1 MSEAV
6 ALQPAPT
13 PTLIVRDLSKR
24 FGGTQALA
32 HVDLT
37 VIPGEIHALLGANG
51 AGKSTLIKILAGV
64 HRPDSGSIML
74 GGLPFDAAARQRIS
88 FVHQDLAL
96 ISSMSV
102 GENIAMTAG
111 YPRRSGLIDWSA
123 VNRRAAEAFERLGC
137 VIPLNRMIAEL
148 SQAERSIV
156 AIARALTGTVDLLV
170 LDEPTA
176 SLPESDVSR
185 LFAVLERLR
194 KDRVSILYVTHR
206 LDEVFKIGDAATVFR
221 DGRTVA
227 VYRPLSLSPDQLVT
241 DIVGRRTARH
251 MSSAHDGGQRPLLV
265 VENLVVGA
273 VGPVSFTVAPGEIVG
288 LAGLRGQGHE
298 TVGRAVAGV
307 EPPTPG
313 SLRLGD
319 RLLAFRSPRD
329 AIAVGIGFAT
339 GKRAEE
345 GMAPTLTVREN
356 LFLNPQ
362 NFGRG
367 DWSLSGAAKE
377 AARAR
382 RVLTRFDVR
391 PADPNRDIST
401 LSGGNQQKVVLA
413 RWAGQH
419 YKLLVL
425 EDPTIGVDFG
435 AKSEIYR
442 MLAEDAAAGTA
453 CMVVSSD
460 LDELVQ
466 LCHRVLV
473 FNRGRITAELRQGR
487 LTIEALTAE
496 VGGASAERHL
506 QSEETLS

>member
-1 MSEAV
+1 MSATAS
-6 ALQPAPT
+6 ALPSPEV
-13 PTLIVRDLSKR
+13 TLAVRDLSKR

-37 VIPGEIHALLGANG
+37 VMRGEIHALLGANG

-64 HRPDSGSIML
+64 HRADGGEITL
-74 GGLPFDAAARQRIS
+74 GGVPFDAAARHRIS

-96 ISSMSV
+96 IGSMSV

-111 YPRRSGLIDWSA
+111 YPRRARLIDWGA

-137 VIPLNRMIAEL
+137 VIPLNRKITEL
-148 SQAERSIV
+148 GQAERSIV
-156 AIARALTGTVDLLV
+156 AIARALIDRADLLV

-176 SLPESDVSR
+176 SLPEADVAR

-194 KDRVSILYVTHR
+194 QDRVSILYVTHR
-206 LDEVFKIGDAATVFR
+206 LDEVFKMADGATVFR

-227 VYRPLSLSPDQLVT
+227 VYRPLSLTADQLVT
-241 DIVGRRTARH
+241 DIVGRQTARH
-251 MSSAHDGGQRPLLV
+251 ISSAHGGAEKPLLV
-265 VENLVVGA
+265 VENLAVGD
-273 VGPVSFTVAPGEIVG
+273 VGPVSFTLAPGEILG

-307 EPPTPG
+307 EPSTG
-313 SLRLGD
+313 GTMRLAD
-319 RLLAFRSPRD
+319 RPLAFRAPRD
-329 AIAVGIGFAT
+329 AIAAGIGFAT

-345 GMAPTLTVREN
+345 GMAPTLSVREN

-367 DWSLSGAAKE
+367 DWSFRSATAE
-377 AARAR
+377 AAQAR

-435 AKSEIYR
+435 AKAEIYR

-453 CMVVSSD
+453 CMIVSSD

-473 FNRGRITAELRQGR
+473 FNRGRISAELRRDR
-487 LTIEALTAE
+487 LTVEALTAE
-496 VGGASAERHL
+496 ASGAGAERHL
-506 QSEETLS
+506 QLEETAP